1 MLKASLLVVTFF
13 VATHCFSQAISD
25 TDDSIPKKDTIVL
38 ATKDVGI
45 NIEKPSLKIYP
56 NPAKNK
62 VSLQVAGFET
72 GMAKVR
78 IMDDKGKVVR
88 EDDRLLNNGTDEI
101 NMFLQLQA
109 GMYFISVSE
118 KSKVVR
124 KKLMVL

>member
-1 MLKASLLVVTFF
+1 MLKTSLLIVTYFI
-13 VATHCFSQAISD
+13 AAHCFSQPVLD
-25 TDDSIPKKDTIVL
+25 TDDSLPKKEPVVVT
-38 ATKDVGI
+38 TKDVAI
-45 NIEKPSLKIYP
+45 NIVKPSLKIYP

-62 VSLQVAGFET
+62 ISLQVTGFET

-88 EDDRLLNNGTDEI
+88 EDDRLLNNGIDEI

-109 GMYFISVSE
+109 GIYFISVSE

-124 KKLMVL
+124 KKIMVL